1 MYTCSTVLKKRTPL
15 PKVMYFCRYT
25 ILLLVIL
32 LASLVFA
39 DLIIEFLGDTSLI
52 LQQIQLILNFYM

>member
-1 MYTCSTVLKKRTPL
+1 
-15 PKVMYFCRYT
+15 MYFCRST

-39 DLIIEFLGDTSLI
+39 DLIIELLGDNSLI
-52 LQQIQLILNFYM
+52 LQQIQLILNFYLQLEQKTSF